1 MCRPRSS
8 GEAFPMMKKILIAI
22 GALVAL
28 VLIGAGSAMGV
39 ATHKINKTYDY
50 VALPN
55 ITRDS
60 SPEGIARG
68 EQVFR
73 AVCGECHAGG
83 GNTKPVGGRMFDFPA
98 ELGTFYSA
106 NITSDMEKGVGA
118 WTDQEIAR
126 LVINGIDKNHHFRP
140 MPPFPNMGDKDIA
153 AVIGFMRSGHP
164 DFAPE
169 KQQPPRSELTPP
181 GRMAFA
187 FAMGINDKG
196 RTEPVLVPAKAAD
209 SVEYGRYLASSVYD
223 CTFCHS
229 PGLESSA
236 VKMQHPETLLSGGF
250 EFDMVPLGG
259 EGKLLSPNIT
269 PSETAGIGK
278 WTLDEFNHAMVTG
291 ITPGG
296 YILRAPMPKYR
307 YADAVELSALYTFL
321 RSMKPND
328 KVVPPPAGG
337 RPKAEPS
344 SDPEKMF
351 SSLGCATC
359 HAPGKAYEA
368 KLQGAKGKAP
378 EEVAKW
384 IRNPESFKPGTQMP
398 TYESLIDENNALAL
412 ARYVLGRTGGTVS
425 EGTTP

>member
-1 MCRPRSS
+1 
-8 GEAFPMMKKILIAI
+8 MMKKILIAV
-22 GALVAL
+22 GVLVAL
-28 VLIGAGSAMGV
+28 ALIGAGTAMGV

-83 GNTKPVGGRMFDFPA
+83 GNTKPVGGRMHDFPA

-106 NITSDMEKGVGA
+106 NITSDMEMGVGA

-126 LVINGIDKNHHFRP
+126 MVINGIDKNNHFRP

-196 RTEPVLVPAKAAD
+196 RTEPVPVPAKAAD
-209 SVEYGRYLASSVYD
+209 SVEYGRYIASAVYD

-250 EFDMVPLGG
+250 EFDLVPLGG

-278 WTLDEFNHAMVTG
+278 WTLDEFKHAMVTG

-296 YILRAPMPKYR
+296 FILRPPMPKYR
-307 YADAVELSALYTFL
+307 YADDVELSALYTFL
-321 RSMKPND
+321 RSVKAND
-328 KVVPPPAGG
+328 KVVPPPTGG
-337 RPKAEPS
+337 RPKVEPS
-344 SDPEKMF
+344 NSDPEKMF
-351 SSLGCATC
+351 SALGCATC
-359 HAPGKAYEA
+359 HAAGKAYEA

-398 TYESLIDENNALAL
+398 TYESLIDENNALSL
-412 ARYVLGRTGGTVS
+412 AKYVLGKTGSGVS
-425 EGTTP
+425 EGTAP

>member
-1 MCRPRSS
+1 
-8 GEAFPMMKKILIAI
+8 MMKKILIAI

-28 VLIGAGSAMGV
+28 VLIGAGTAMGV
-39 ATHKINKTYDY
+39 ASHKINKTYDY

-73 AVCGECHAGG
+73 AVCAECHAGG
-83 GNTKPVGGRMFDFPA
+83 GNTKPVGGRMHDFPPD
-98 ELGTFYSA
+98 LGTFYSA

-126 LVINGIDKNHHFRP
+126 MVINGIDKSHHFRP
-140 MPPFPNMGDKDIA
+140 MPAFPNMGDKDIA

-169 KQQPPRSELTPP
+169 TSQPPRSELTPP
-181 GRMAFA
+181 GRMVFA

-196 RTEPVLVPAKAAD
+196 RTEPVPVPAKAAD
-209 SVEYGRYLASSVYD
+209 SVEYGRYLAGSVYD
-223 CTFCHS
+223 CVFCHS
-229 PGLESSA
+229 PGFDGSA
-236 VKMQHPETLLSGGF
+236 VKLQHPDTVLSGGF
-250 EFDMVPLGG
+250 EFDLTPLGG

-269 PSETAGIGK
+269 VSESAGIGK
-278 WTLDEFNHAMVTG
+278 WTLEEFKHAMITG
-291 ITPGG
+291 VTPGG
-296 YILRAPMPKYR
+296 YILRPPMPKYR
-307 YADAVELSALYTFL
+307 YADDVELAALYTFL

-328 KVVPPPAGG
+328 TVVPPPTGG

-344 SDPEKMF
+344 ADPEKMF

-359 HAPGKAYEA
+359 HAPGKAFEA

-398 TYESLIDENNALAL
+398 TYESLVDENNALSL
-412 ARYVLGRTGGTVS
+412 AKYVLGKTGGTVS
-425 EGTTP
+425 EGTAP

>member
-1 MCRPRSS
+1 
-8 GEAFPMMKKILIAI
+8 MMKKILIAI

-196 RTEPVLVPAKAAD
+196 RTEPVPVPAKAAD

-384 IRNPESFKPGTQMP
+384 IRNPETFKPGTQMP
-398 TYESLIDENNALAL
+398 TYESLVDENNALAL
-412 ARYVLGRTGGTVS
+412 ARYVLGKTGGTVS
-425 EGTTP
+425 EGTAP